1 MVVFVLDLSQEC
13 YEVLKTWSMLSFLSL
28 QETSRLPPVC
38 AKSRSSPD
46 LFPLVASY
54 HIFLRNQVHN
64 FQTVHMLLSDLPVG
78 RCKNNY
84 SGMPEAEMQQVS
96 SRLMTSSWQAGQ
108 INQSPWRQWERPDPV
123 THPTHL
129 SLWAQTLLSTGWGRT
144 PHLTAALS
152 SWVTLQMPLS
162 LHDFLCQVPCTAH
175 WEHPSQPWVWPAEL
189 PPLQLDFLGSLCLDS
204 DSSQCVPSTFLSLE
218 ISQRSIF
225 LQALKGWKTLC

>member
-1 MVVFVLDLSQEC
+1 MVVFVLDLSQEY
-13 YEVLKTWSMLSFLSL
+13 YEVLKTRSMLSFLSL

-108 INQSPWRQWERPDPV
+108 INQSPWRQWERPDPI

-129 SLWAQTLLSTGWGRT
+129 SLWAPDTAQHWLRVDSTPHCCPQLLSHPANATVPARFPVPGT
-144 PHLTAALS
+144 LHS
-152 SWVTLQMPLS
+152 SLGT
-162 LHDFLCQVPCTAH
+162 
-175 WEHPSQPWVWPAEL
+175 SQPAMSVTSWIAPTAIRL
-189 PPLQLDFLGSLCLDS
+189 SRKPLLRF
-204 DSSQCVPSTFLSLE
+204 
-218 ISQRSIF
+218 R
-225 LQALKGWKTLC
+225 